1 MFQFLAFIR
10 GNKIGVRDVGYQSDG
25 EFEALM
31 CNPEINI
38 HSQTKQGST
47 MVASI
52 FDRMKG
58 SYSNTTDQ
66 RRLRYICRHK
76 SFDPVTRLASV
87 VFLPNVAS
95 LGLLQDPRV
104 DFSKIQKGNRPL
116 VWLACAR
123 GARDELQA
131 LEAMIATGKELK
143 LNEKESNRSDSISAF
158 DKAREIQAKETILL
172 LENYS
177 SNREETIRATRDK
190 VLFRGTGLIVFF
202 FWCSFSKYPLF
213 SFPM

>member
-47 MVASI
+47 TVASI

-95 LGLLQDPRV
+95 LGLLQDPRGFFE
-104 DFSKIQKGNRPL
+104 DSKGQ
-116 VWLACAR
+116 
-123 GARDELQA
+123 QA
-131 LEAMIATGKELK
+131 LGV
-143 LNEKESNRSDSISAF
+143 
-158 DKAREIQAKETILL
+158 ARL
-172 LENYS
+172 
-177 SNREETIRATRDK
+177 
-190 VLFRGTGLIVFF
+190 
-202 FWCSFSKYPLF
+202 CSRCSR
-213 SFPM
+213 